1 MARVIHEFDPVE
13 RFVAG
18 TVGEPGERSFFL
30 QARTG
35 SRVVSVL
42 LEKAQVLAIAERLN
56 LLVKELTKIEP
67 RISSS
72 LLSGPV
78 EVDDLPLESPIMEEF
93 RVGVIGLAWVSDR
106 ELVQIDLQAMT
117 EEALD
122 SDEVFEDEDDTV
134 DLLRVFLSI
143 PQTRAFV
150 SRSFA
155 VVASGRPPCP
165 FCGLALDP
173 RGHVC
178 PRANGYRR

>member
-30 QARTG
+30 QARSG
-35 SRVVSVL
+35 ARVVSVL

-56 LLVKELTKIEP
+56 LLMKELAKIEP
-67 RISSS
+67 KITSKFN
-72 LLSGPV
+72 GIPV
-78 EVDDLPLESPIMEEF
+78 EIDDKPLEIPIMEEF
-93 RVGVIGLAWVSDR
+93 RVGIIGLAWVSDR
-106 ELVQIDLQAMT
+106 ELVQIDLQATT
-117 EEALD
+117 EENNE
-122 SDEVFEDEDDTV
+122 SDEIFGDEDESADV
-134 DLLRVFLSI
+134 LRVLLSVA
-143 PQTRAFV
+143 QTRSFV
-150 SRSFA
+150 ARSFA

-173 RGHVC
+173 RGHIC

>member
-35 SRVVSVL
+35 TRLVSVL

-56 LLVKELTKIEP
+56 LLIKELVKSEP
-67 RISSS
+67 A
-72 LLSGPV
+72 LAFATL
-78 EVDDLPLESPIMEEF
+78 EVDDRPLETPIMEEF

-106 ELVQIDLQAMT
+106 DLVQIDLQATT
-117 EEALD
+117 EESIE
-122 SDEVFEDEDDTV
+122 SDEIFGDEDDSA
-134 DLLRVFLSI
+134 DLLRVYLTVD
-143 PQTRAFV
+143 QTRAFV
-150 SRSFA
+150 TRSFA